1 MNDYLNESVGAILAL
16 DAVMNQKIR
25 GTFLDLLGKSDTIIE
40 FAKEIANK
48 HKVYLDELQK
58 HDPKESLKENIESV
72 KEILFLLEEKNTF
85 TNNFLNKARLKN
97 IMFFKEISEVQ
108 NEFIEATKLIEKVIN
123 NIRES
128 FPNELNTF
136 N

>member
-25 GTFLDLLGKSDTIIE
+25 GMFVNLLDKSDTIVE

-58 HDPKESLKENIESV
+58 YDPKESLKENIESV
-72 KEILFLLEEKNTF
+72 KEILFLLEEKNIF

-97 IMFFKEISEVQ
+97 IMFFKEISELQV
-108 NEFIEATKLIEKVIN
+108 EFIEATKLIEKVIN